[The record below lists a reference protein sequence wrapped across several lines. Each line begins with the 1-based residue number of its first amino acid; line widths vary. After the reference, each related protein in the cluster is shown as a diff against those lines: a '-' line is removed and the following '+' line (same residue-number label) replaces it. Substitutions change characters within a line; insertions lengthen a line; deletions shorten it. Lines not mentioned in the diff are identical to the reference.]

1 LITAVDVEH
10 KRYRPAAAV
19 GSLETVE
26 NNGKGRCLV
35 LLDGALSLIAAFVKV
50 ACRFCQ
56 IHRQLSNEEFG

>member
-35 LLDGALSLIAAFVKV
+35 LLGGALSLIAAFVKGGLPLLSDTV
-50 ACRFCQ
+50 ANLQ
-56 IHRQLSNEEFG
+56 